1 MTRNRW
7 LLLIVALLVGWSLFG
22 LRPGQWARPG
32 GEVATTPA
40 TYPAE
45 TAATPAAT
53 PATTPIATPA
63 EAPAADTTPGLPP
76 EAQAV
81 LQAIKN
87 GGPYAYDRDGVVF
100 GNFEGRLPKQA
111 RGYYHEYTVP
121 TPGLNHRGPRRIVSG
136 GNPPVVFYYTDDH
149 YESFRRIEG
158 QP

>member
-45 TAATPAAT
+45 PVATPAADST
-53 PATTPIATPA
+53 S
-63 EAPAADTTPGLPP
+63 GLPP

-149 YESFRRIEG
+149 YESFRLIEG